1 MIIKANVFYVQY
13 AWEKEGVFAIYSLR
27 MDKQNPAYQ
36 FVKEIDVEFDM
47 PKEFAIKDAREE
59 HLAAERAELKAKL
72 AEVEKKMEALSC

>member
-13 AWEKEGVFAIYSLR
+13 AWEKKGVFAIYALR
-27 MDKQNPAYQ
+27 LDKQNPAYQ
-36 FVKEIDVEFDM
+36 FVKEIDVEFDI
-47 PKEFAIKDAREE
+47 PKEFEIKDALEE